1 MKESQKDI
9 YFITGETRAAVAVS
23 PFVEALK
30 KEIMK
35 FFIWLTQ
42 LMNTLSNN

>member
-30 KEIMK
+30 KK
-35 FFIWLTQ
+35 RL
-42 LMNTLSNN
+42 